1 MTKPFSSPLSSIG
14 YRSVAEITKAVEP
27 VPLIDGL
34 LFEESLICLFG
45 PSGVGK
51 TFVLLDIMFHIGFGI
66 PWNSLKVSR
75 GAVVYNF
82 GEGESGLA
90 RRLDAL
96 FQCKNRR
103 KGHAPIVC
111 DNKVVN
117 LFHEHEVRAYIERL
131 KALQAISL
139 YPLKLVVFD
148 TLARCAVGADENS
161 NRDMGVIVKHCD
173 LIRTGLGVAVMLIHH
188 TGWTHGKE
196 RGASALR
203 GALDTCLSLSA
214 EGKAGLKLEV
224 EKQKDG
230 EKGGAMLFE
239 LEPVELPRN
248 RTSCVVGYRG
258 RKEAS
263 NENGEALLSANQR
276 AVYDVIASNDGSP
289 WDVIRSLCK
298 EAGLGQGRSSAL
310 AELKDVL
317 IRKDVVR
324 LVDGK
329 LFVM

>member
-1 MTKPFSSPLSSIG
+1 MTKPFSASLSSIG

-34 LFEESLICLFG
+34 LFKESLICLFG

-51 TFVLLDIMFHIGFGI
+51 TFVILDLMFHIAFGI
-66 PWNSLKVSR
+66 PWNGLKVCR
-75 GAVVYNF
+75 GTVVYNF

-96 FQCKNRR
+96 FQHKGRR
-103 KGHAPIVC
+103 KSHAPIVC
-111 DNKVVN
+111 DNQIVN
-117 LFHEHEVRAYIERL
+117 LFNEREVQAFIDRL
-131 KALQAISL
+131 KALQAISR
-139 YPLKLVVFD
+139 YPIALIVLD
-148 TLARCAVGADENS
+148 TLARCAVGAEENS
-161 NRDMGVIVKHCD
+161 NRDMGIIVKHCD
-173 LIRTGLGVAVMLIHH
+173 LIRKELGVAVMLIHH
-188 TGWTHGKE
+188 TGWTMGKE

-214 EGKAGLKLEV
+214 EGRTGLKLEV

-230 EKGGAMLFE
+230 EKGDAILFE
-239 LEPVELPRN
+239 LEPVELPSN
-248 RTSCVVGYRG
+248 RVSCVVGYRG
-258 RKEAS
+258 RKEVS
-263 NENGEALLSANQR
+263 SDNGEALLSANQR

-289 WDVIRSLCK
+289 WDVVRSLCK

-310 AELKDVL
+310 AELRDVL

-324 LVDGK
+324 VVDGK
-329 LFVM
+329 LFVT